1 MPFTQTHANT
11 YSNTSSVDLHDDV
24 IVVGYSFCS
33 FTCTLSVVHVRL
45 VSNICSR
52 RDVFKIE
59 TSTPFPKESVQ
70 TCLPFNH
77 SDMTKSTENDK

>member
-11 YSNTSSVDLHDDV
+11 YSNTSSVDLRDDE
-24 IVVGYSFCS
+24 IVNSFCS
-33 FTCTLSVVHVRL
+33 STCTLSVVHVSLRL

-59 TSTPFPKESVQ
+59 TSTPFSKEGVQ
-70 TCLPFNH
+70 TCA
-77 SDMTKSTENDK
+77 TDK